1 MNLCILGGF
10 GAESRHSTAASL
22 WAGARR
28 VAGLSTLLALGIAP
42 DWCVAQVR
50 GPLRTSPNVVA
61 PQQIQ
66 QNRPVPA
73 QGVPGATQDPLA
85 RYNGILDQP
94 DQLSRIPQNDLVAL
108 AIRETSRR
116 TLVADRHTP
125 WQVVH
130 GVLALRWD
138 LRLREQPT
146 GKLISGIEWIMGGA
160 FYDNQPLWQ
169 ETPYGGQGHPFTRPY
184 AFEGHPTQFLGYMC
198 LANIPL
204 DYEVATPTKVITVRD
219 IVQDAKMQ
227 VRTGRE
233 ITWTLW
239 ALAHYESPDAQ
250 WTNATG
256 EAWSIERLLKMQVD
270 EPVTSGACGGCHGL
284 FALAYARNLKLD
296 TGESLRGV
304 WVEADQKVKRYIEE
318 ARSLQNADGSFSSN
332 HLLGPGET
340 REFGKRISTSGHQL
354 EWLMMSLPQD
364 RLSEEWIQRG
374 ITSVARDLV
383 VNRNTEADCGPLF
396 HALHALVLYRQ
407 RTVPGYEQP
416 KINSALKLAER
427 QHKGKGVPSAEPART
442 TQTGR
447 RSGDQIRR
455 LSGEQEEQSVLTNQR
470 SEIGSEP
477 SQDSIP
483 E

>member
-1 MNLCILGGF
+1 M
-10 GAESRHSTAASL
+10 
-22 WAGARR
+22 
-28 VAGLSTLLALGIAP
+28 
-42 DWCVAQVR
+42 
-50 GPLRTSPNVVA
+50 
-61 PQQIQ
+61 
-66 QNRPVPA
+66 
-73 QGVPGATQDPLA
+73 
-85 RYNGILDQP
+85 
-94 DQLSRIPQNDLVAL
+94 
-108 AIRETSRR
+108 
-116 TLVADRHTP
+116 
-125 WQVVH
+125 
-130 GVLALRWD
+130 
-138 LRLREQPT
+138 
-146 GKLISGIEWIMGGA
+146 
-160 FYDNQPLWQ
+160 
-169 ETPYGGQGHPFTRPY
+169 
-184 AFEGHPTQFLGYMC
+184 
-198 LANIPL
+198 
-204 DYEVATPTKVITVRD
+204 
-219 IVQDAKMQ
+219 
-227 VRTGRE
+227 
-233 ITWTLW
+233 
-239 ALAHYESPDAQ
+239 
-250 WTNATG
+250 
-256 EAWSIERLLKMQVD
+256 
-270 EPVTSGACGGCHGL
+270 
-284 FALAYARNLKLD
+284 
-296 TGESLRGV
+296 GESLRGV

-332 HLLGPGET
+332 HFLGPGET